1 LARFSSLVV
10 DRRFWLANL
19 FPHPSLET
27 VSPLFCWYRASNEMA
42 EIRKGSEE
50 TARASNPMKDE
61 TFKPVADSKVSF
73 ISSRLVF

>member
-1 LARFSSLVV
+1 
-10 DRRFWLANL
+10 
-19 FPHPSLET
+19 
-27 VSPLFCWYRASNEMA
+27 MA

-73 ISSRLVF
+73 ISSRVVFQRMNIPYRATSVCGISFQIPCLQ